1 MQNTANRIT
10 YIDTLKGLAIILV
23 ILGHIANG
31 YMWDEG
37 VNKAYFYVYNII
49 YSFHMPLFI
58 LLSGFTFYTA
68 YCKKNSVQIGRIG
81 KQILNL
87 SILYVFWSLVLGVF
101 KMIFSSM
108 VNNPITA
115 INLLMIPV
123 KPIQL
128 YWYLFILIVFY
139 AIFGFL
145 LKKRISMWLILVLTL
160 CLSIA
165 SFWIPPLLIFDVKR
179 LLYYSFFFALGIKL
193 SSNNGM
199 LFSANR
205 DRQTTLQTI
214 LVAVL
219 FVLAVIFCV
228 VFWRRDSFLNNHF
241 FALFIGLGLSLGIF
255 QLFRD
260 LNWIGNSR
268 FLSWVGRQSL
278 EIYLLHT
285 FILSAFRNA
294 FQKIGL
300 NSPLIVIVL
309 SLLAGLFIP
318 LAISFICKKLKI
330 YNIFFAPI
338 KLGSRTRMQ

>member
-37 VNKAYFYVYNII
+37 VSQAYFYVYNII
-49 YSFHMPLFI
+49 YTFHMPLFI
-58 LLSGFTFYTA
+58 LLSGFTFHTA
-68 YCKKNSVQIGRIG
+68 YCRESFVQMSRIG
-81 KQILNL
+81 KQILSL
-87 SILYVFWSLVLGVF
+87 TILYVFWSLVLGVF
-101 KMIFSSM
+101 KMIFGGM

-128 YWYLFILIVFY
+128 YWYLFILIIFY
-139 AIFGFL
+139 AVFGFL
-145 LKKRISMWLILVLTL
+145 LKKRISIWLIIAVTL

-165 SFWIPPLLIFDVKR
+165 SFWIPPLLIFDIKR
-179 LLYYSFFFALGIKL
+179 LLYYSFFFALGIQL

-199 LFSANR
+199 LFSANG
-205 DRQTTLQTI
+205 DCQTMLQTI

-219 FVLAVIFCV
+219 FVLAVVFCV
-228 VFWRRDSFLNNHF
+228 VFWRSDEFLHDHYL
-241 FALFIGLGLSLGIF
+241 ALVIGSGLSLGIF
-255 QLFRD
+255 QLFRTV
-260 LNWIGNSR
+260 NWIGNSR
-268 FLSWVGRQSL
+268 FLSWIGRHSL
-278 EIYLLHT
+278 EIYLIHT
-285 FILSAFRNA
+285 FVLSAFRSA

-300 NSPLIVIVL
+300 NKPLLVIVL

-318 LAISFICKKLKI
+318 LAISFVCKKLKI

-338 KLGSRTRMQ
+338 KLGSRTRIQ